1 MPLGTRGGLGSEQRS
16 NPLELGFSGS
26 NQVVLMAVFAM
37 AQPSPRRSVRE
48 RFNIS
53 KWAILNP
60 WPTIAIWIVVIIAG
74 CFAFGS
80 LRYALF
86 PDVTFPVVVVSA
98 AAPMTAATDT
108 ESTLTI
114 PMEEG
119 LRSLEGK
126 PGLTNL
132 RSTTYPGRAI
142 VSLSFEV
149 GTKLDAAKT
158 AVQTTLDDLKPKL
171 PKGATYE
178 VRPINLN
185 EAAVVSY
192 AIQAAGKSLA
202 TLTQTVQTEV
212 LPAIADVPGVLKV
225 TLAGVPA
232 QAKVQPAQPT
242 KSVELA
248 VLKPGS
254 SAVRF
259 DGKDVLAVEVVKR
272 SDANTLEVVRRVEA
286 AIAKLRQTN
295 PNLTLTLASTQADYI
310 NEATHS
316 TIEALIL
323 AVILSVVCIYPF
335 LWDWKA
341 TVISALAIPTSL
353 CGTFIVMALFGYNLE
368 TITLLAVALVVGIVV
383 DDAIVD
389 VENIARHLEMGE
401 SPRDAAIHAT
411 EEIGLTVTAATLT
424 IAAVFIPVALM
435 EGVVGQF
442 FRPFGLT
449 VSAAVLIS
457 LLVARTL
464 SPTLAAYWLRSR
476 SPAPTANPVATASQG
491 MVGWYRQALAWSLD
505 HRAIVALLATLSFVA
520 GLALIPFMPT
530 GFIPKLDRGEFNV
543 RFTAPL
549 PKAPDPATLARLA
562 QTAAK
567 RPPGDAIAGG
577 GPLVESGQNLPKL
590 PSGVSPEALAAKQL
604 PNLNP
609 LTDAVKVAKELET
622 AVLRSNSVASV
633 FTTVGTRQQPNAGTI
648 YVKLKGDRTQTTIE
662 VQDEVRQALP
672 TAKGVTTSV
681 EDIQFVDTGG
691 EKPLQVELL
700 GDDPVALTTVAKAVK
715 KRLEKEPGFV
725 DVSVSGEAN
734 TKNLIVEINRENGL
748 QVAYVS
754 ANLEEGM
761 ALGKA
766 TRQVEAIAKNEI
778 NQQQVGD
785 RVTLDRGSD
794 SARVDEIFDSFKIT
808 LGLST
813 LSVFVVLVLLF
824 KNLVDPFVVA
834 LSLPLAIVGALVASL
849 LTRSEFGMIS
859 IIGIIFLLG
868 LDNKSAILLVDYIN
882 QLRRSG
888 LSRTDAILTAG
899 PVRLRPILMTTAAT
913 ILGMLPIALGLGAGA
928 ELRAPMAITIIGG
941 LFTSTVL
948 SLIVVPVVY
957 ALLDDLRDFTQRK
970 FKR

>member
-1 MPLGTRGGLGSEQRS
+1 
-16 NPLELGFSGS
+16 
-26 NQVVLMAVFAM
+26 M

-60 WPTIAIWIVVIIAG
+60 WPTIALWLVVVVAG

-86 PDVTFPVVVVSA
+86 PDVTFPVVVVNA
-98 AAPMTAATDT
+98 AAPMTSATTT
-108 ESTLTI
+108 ESTLTVPI
-114 PMEEG
+114 ETG

-158 AVQTTLDDLKPKL
+158 AVQTTLDELKPQL
-171 PKGATYE
+171 PQGATYE

-192 AIQAAGKSLA
+192 AIQESGKSLA
-202 TLTQTVQTEV
+202 SLTQTVQTKV
-212 LPAIADVPGVLKV
+212 LPAIAEVPGVLKV

-232 QAKVQPAQPT
+232 QAKVQQAQT
-242 KSVELA
+242 QNNVELA
-248 VLKPGS
+248 VLSPGS

-272 SDANTLEVVRRVEA
+272 SDANTLEVVRQVET
-286 AIAKLRQTN
+286 AIAKLREANTN
-295 PNLTLTLASTQADYI
+295 LNITLAATQADYI
-310 NEATHS
+310 NEATHA

-353 CGTFIVMALFGYNLE
+353 CGTFIVMAIFGYNLE
-368 TITLLAVALVVGIVV
+368 TITLLALALVVGIVV

-401 SPRDAAIHAT
+401 SPREAAIHAT

-449 VSAAVLIS
+449 VSAAVMIS

-476 SPAPTANPVATASQG
+476 STSSTANPETAPAQN

-549 PKAPDPATLARLA
+549 PKAPDATTLARLA
-562 QTAAK
+562 QSAAQ
-567 RPPGDAIAGG
+567 RPPTENAPSDGERPFVA
-577 GPLVESGQNLPKL
+577 SGQNLPQL
-590 PSGVSPEALAAKQL
+590 PPGVRPEALAAKQL

-609 LTDAVKVAKELET
+609 LTDAVKVAKDLEKS
-622 AVLRSNSVASV
+622 VLGSADVASV
-633 FTTVGTRQQPNAGTI
+633 FTTIGTRQQPNKGTL
-648 YVKLKGDRTQTTIE
+648 YVKLKGDRAQTTTE
-662 VQDEVRQALP
+662 VQDAVRQALP
-672 TAKGVTTSV
+672 TPKGVTTSV

-700 GDDPVALTTVAKAVK
+700 GNDPVALTAVAQAVK
-715 KRLEKEPGFV
+715 QRLAKEPGFV
-725 DVSVSGEAN
+725 DVGISGEAN
-734 TKNLIVEINRENGL
+734 TPDLIVEINRENGL

-754 ANLEEGM
+754 ANLAEGV

-766 TRQVEAIAKNEI
+766 TRTVEAIAKNEI

-888 LSRTDAILTAG
+888 MSRTDAILTAG

-957 ALLDDLRDFTQRK
+957 ALLDDLRDFTQQK
-970 FKR
+970 FKFKQ